1 MKYRSFPV
9 LAGALAL
16 ASVGFCAENAPIGAV
31 NFASCITES
40 KYGKKEQEN
49 MENIRKQMSSMIENT
64 DKELKELSAKFEDTE
79 FLDSLS
85 PKAEEEM
92 KVRYQALQED
102 LGRLQNQFYQILQH
116 TQYQMVQ
123 KISGNIAKAAQAVAQ
138 ETGIPYILNREACF
152 YIDPNLDVTDKVI
165 SLMDAAYEAEETKNK
180 LSENTTAIAPPE
192 GNQAPALDA
201 QAK

>member
-180 LSENTTAIAPPE
+180 LSENTTAIASPE